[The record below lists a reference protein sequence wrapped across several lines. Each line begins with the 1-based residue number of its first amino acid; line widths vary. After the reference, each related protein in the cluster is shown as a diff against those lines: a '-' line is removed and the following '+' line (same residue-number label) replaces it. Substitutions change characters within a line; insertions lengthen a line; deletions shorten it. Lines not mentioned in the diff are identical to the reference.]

1 MTRKYVLT
9 PDFIPTILI
18 AVRSSLFPM
27 NALPESGVTSTSD
40 TIRVSSKFGSSSP
53 SSAALLYP
61 SSPDASNFKVET
73 KLAYPKAYPSQ
84 ATVIVPCGPTVATA
98 HLETTTSSNSSPL
111 TMDYNKNN
119 ISKDDENND
128 DDKEIIKAK
137 NNGSVESDHQIDAP
151 ETYVASRSPSA
162 APATIKEQCARDIL
176 SLIPRPIARVFFN
189 ITADDIASET
199 AIALAATPKVTT
211 STTTTTCYLAN
222 KEEKNPPGQGQ
233 QPTGDKR
240 EARRGVP
247 VQTAADLVDQCSP
260 GSNHEI
266 ETSLLLRAIEHDI
279 LDPFADTYC
288 NKHLIFSIIETVLV
302 RLLPELSEH
311 SLTELMEER
320 GMAF

>member
-1 MTRKYVLT
+1 MIRKYVLT

-61 SSPDASNFKVET
+61 PSPDASNFKVET

-84 ATVIVPCGPTVATA
+84 ATAIAPCDPTVATA
-98 HLETTTSSNSSPL
+98 HPETTTSSNSSPL
-111 TMDYNKNN
+111 VMDHNKNN

-128 DDKEIIKAK
+128 DDDDDKEINKAK

-151 ETYVASRSPSA
+151 ETYVASHGPSA

-189 ITADDIASET
+189 ITADDIATET

-211 STTTTTCYLAN
+211 STMAN

-260 GSNHEI
+260 DSNHGI